1 MVCGADMNASAE
13 GDIYTFENA
22 TEEIDLVVYP
32 NPSASKFTFVLESAS
47 SEEVMINIF
56 DIAGRKVLEI
66 NNKMA
71 NEKIELG
78 EDLIAGSYVAE
89 VFQGSKRKTIKIIK
103 IN

>member
-1 MVCGADMNASAE
+1 
-13 GDIYTFENA
+13 
-22 TEEIDLVVYP
+22 
-32 NPSASKFTFVLESAS
+32 
-47 SEEVMINIF
+47 MINIF

-78 EDLIAGSYVAE
+78 EDLIAGSYLAE
-89 VFQGSKRKTIKIIK
+89 VVQGSNRKTIKIIK